1 MTISANTQ
9 ASGQVDLVQLTFGV
23 PQARELAA
31 VLPWVLQ
38 ALRDR
43 PGLTAKQRRRREL
56 TQTALQD
63 LLGQLTGRLDAQP
76 TPDAQRSDT

>member
-1 MTISANTQ
+1 VGNPTQ
-9 ASGQVDLVQLTFGV
+9 AEVVEITFGV

-63 LLGQLTGRLDAQP
+63 LLAQLSGRLDMQP
-76 TPDAQRSDT
+76 TPDAQPSST